1 MSTVQADPIV
11 AEQIAD
17 AVEPGEPVARI
28 GVGAAAHSLA
38 SAARRSRGIGRRGA
52 ALGVESAKVLA
63 GRSQVAPEKGDWRFK
78 DETWQDNPTYRRLM
92 QLYLAWSSTLMELV
106 ED

>member
-17 AVEPGEPVARI
+17 AVESGEPVGRI

-38 SAARRSRGIGRRGA
+38 SAERHSRGIGRRGA
-52 ALGVESAKVLA
+52 ALRGS
-63 GRSQVAPEKGDWRFK
+63 P
-78 DETWQDNPTYRRLM
+78 
-92 QLYLAWSSTLMELV
+92 LV
-106 ED
+106 NGS